1 MKIIQFIPLKLSQ
14 FCNFDSRMRD
24 ISSTSESLKIRFI
37 INRGTAYL
45 YGDKTIYPINLNS
58 PNSGDI
64 DAEKIDFQS
73 TSDTILFG
81 KVCANIPLFFT
92 KGHGLVCVSASDFD
106 ASEFMSSSYNPD
118 LFPTPFSPAET
129 SLQSSMMSPSNT
141 TIGTGNL
148 MMYDLDPDEI
158 LGENANEDLVAQ
170 MKAAFVY
177 HMKRNGNASNAI
189 LKDILPS
196 DDTLENVDSILDK

>member
-14 FCNFDSRMRD
+14 FCNFDSRLRD
-24 ISSTSESLKIRFI
+24 IANDSLKIRFI

-45 YGDKTIYPINLNS
+45 YGNKTIYPINLNA

-64 DAEKIDFQS
+64 DAEKIDFQNS
-73 TSDTILFG
+73 SDTILFG

-92 KGHGLVCVSASDFD
+92 KAHGLVCVTASDFD
-106 ASEFMSSSYNPD
+106 ASDFMSSSYNPD
-118 LFPTPFSPAET
+118 LFPIPFSPAET
-129 SLQSSMMSPSNT
+129 TLQSSMMSPSNST
-141 TIGTGNL
+141 MGGAGNL

-189 LKDILPS
+189 LKEILPS
-196 DDTLENVDSILDK
+196 DDTLEVVDSILDK